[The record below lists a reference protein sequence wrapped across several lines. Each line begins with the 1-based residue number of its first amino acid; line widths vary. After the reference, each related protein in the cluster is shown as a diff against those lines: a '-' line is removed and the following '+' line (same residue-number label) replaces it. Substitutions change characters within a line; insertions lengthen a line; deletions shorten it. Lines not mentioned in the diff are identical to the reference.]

1 VLLLAEVAFDEAAGL
16 PGRRQVARERTEG
29 DVQLE
34 VLGLELVG
42 GHDQARLAGDE
53 RREQHGVLGTVV
65 MVQDPGE
72 ELGPSLRP
80 GHVPGVGQ
88 PFDVDGLGAQS
99 EVNAHETENCS
110 R

>member
-1 VLLLAEVAFDEAAGL
+1 
-16 PGRRQVARERTEG
+16 
-29 DVQLE
+29 
-34 VLGLELVG
+34 
-42 GHDQARLAGDE
+42 
-53 RREQHGVLGTVV
+53 